1 MTVPSSDD
9 DIFALARSLDESD
22 PLRGFADEFF
32 VRDPEVC
39 YLDGNSLGRLPK
51 ATIDRIGHFLTEEW
65 GTELVDGW
73 SHWIDEAER
82 AGDVLAATVLGAGP
96 GQALVAD
103 TTSMNLY
110 QLCVAAIRAR
120 PGRRTIIVDSANFP
134 TDRYIMQGI
143 ADLLGLRLITLD
155 TDGSAGPQGTAI
167 DAPNERLTAEALTP
181 HLNEDVAVLTLQ
193 AINYRSGA
201 RPPIREINDLAKTFD
216 IPVVWDCSHA
226 VGSIDL
232 DFDGNGVDLAVGCT
246 YKYLNSGPGSP
257 AWLFVRKSWQA
268 SLNVPIQG
276 WFAQAD
282 QFGMGPWF
290 EKADSIR
297 GVQVASPSI
306 IGIRAVSS
314 SLDIISRAGI
324 GAIEA
329 KARAGTELM
338 VALADAW
345 LVPLGFS
352 VLTPREPSWRGG
364 HITLGHPDAKQIA
377 SALRSLKK
385 VIPDYRE
392 PSSIR
397 VAISPLPTSYS
408 EVVEGFRRLRDLVAS
423 GEYRTA
429 TLPESRVT

>member
-1 MTVPSSDD
+1 MTLPSSDD
-9 DIFALARSLDESD
+9 DILALARSLDESD
-22 PLRGFADEFF
+22 PLRAFADEFY
-32 VRDPEVC
+32 VQDPDVC

-51 ATIDRIGHFLTEEW
+51 ATIDRVNHFLTEEW

-82 AGDVLAATVLGAGP
+82 AGDQLAATVLGTGP
-96 GQALVAD
+96 GQTLVAD

-120 PGRRTIIVDSANFP
+120 PGRHTIIVDSANFP

-143 ADLLGLRLITLD
+143 ADLMGLRLITLD
-155 TDGSAGPQGTAI
+155 TDGSGGPNAVSI
-167 DAPNERLTAEALTP
+167 EAPFERITAEALAP
-181 HLNEDVAVLTLQ
+181 YLNEDVALLTLQ
-193 AINYRSGA
+193 SINYRSGA
-201 RPPIREINDLAKTFD
+201 RPPIREINDLAAQFD

-246 YKYLNSGPGSP
+246 YKYLNGGPGSP
-257 AWLFVRKSWQA
+257 AWLFIRKNWQSA
-268 SLNVPIQG
+268 LRVPIQG

-290 EKADSIR
+290 EKADTIR

-306 IGIRAVSS
+306 VGIRSVRS
-314 SLDIISRAGI
+314 SLDMIGRAGI

-329 KARAGTELM
+329 KARQGTELM
-338 VALADAW
+338 LALADQW
-345 LVPLGFS
+345 LAPLGFS

-364 HITLGHPDAKQIA
+364 HITLGHPEAKLIA
-377 SALRSLKK
+377 SALRSVKK

-397 VAISPLPTSYS
+397 VAIAPLPTRYS

-423 GEYRTA
+423 GEYRSVV
-429 TLPESRVT
+429 LPESRVT